1 VQRGALPPV
10 LEKSLP
16 RLPKVEGSFA
26 VVCSGFVCQ
35 PPVRG
40 VGELVKQL

>member
-1 VQRGALPPV
+1 MLPPV

-35 PPVRG
+35 APVRG
-40 VGELVKQL
+40 GGELGKLL